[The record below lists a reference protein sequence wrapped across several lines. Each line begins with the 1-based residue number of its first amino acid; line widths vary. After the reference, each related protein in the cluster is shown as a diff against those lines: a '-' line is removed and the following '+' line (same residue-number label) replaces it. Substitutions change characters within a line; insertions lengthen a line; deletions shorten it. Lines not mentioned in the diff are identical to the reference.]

1 MYEMNACMI
10 IWEHGSMNMWF
21 KKKFNVCTAF
31 PGIGIQDCWDKHGDK
46 QYEQFYGACNK
57 RVTIQI
63 QVRFYFSI
71 DYEYIYV
78 RVSLW

>member
-1 MYEMNACMI
+1 
-10 IWEHGSMNMWF
+10 MNMWL

-63 QVRFYFSI
+63 QVRFLFFN
-71 DYEYIYV
+71 
-78 RVSLW
+78 

>member
-1 MYEMNACMI
+1 M
-10 IWEHGSMNMWF
+10 HDNMGTRVNEYVV

-31 PGIGIQDCWDKHGDK
+31 PGIGIQDCRDKHGDK

-71 DYEYIYV
+71 HYEYIYV